1 MPFVSSV
8 ITVLAALL
16 ATEATAE
23 ADELELAKMF
33 SPMLILTEETGGKW
47 GDIKVTKPEPVNIMG
62 ATSADNIWFELTRLS
77 GRVVGSD
84 GLRNLMDSGFL
95 DSMDVKR
102 NQSHW
107 FPAPKIVDFLIGKY
121 AFFVSTV
128 PLRNYAVYPDT
139 RGSLPTGNY
148 NVEMY
153 LDYPGTGTASWN
165 QTYFGLGDK
174 HDHPQRGSQF
184 PNTAYVHT
192 YTRTISNYEEQY
204 DPVTVIQYHYFYPYN
219 DWWNN
224 HEGDWQ
230 RIDVVVSSG
239 DPDTAVLLGVEYRF
253 HKAWLSYYRDWANK

>member
-102 NQSHW
+102 NQRE
-107 FPAPKIVDFLIGKY
+107 L
-121 AFFVSTV
+121 
-128 PLRNYAVYPDT
+128 
-139 RGSLPTGNY
+139 
-148 NVEMY
+148 
-153 LDYPGTGTASWN
+153 
-165 QTYFGLGDK
+165 
-174 HDHPQRGSQF
+174 
-184 PNTAYVHT
+184 
-192 YTRTISNYEEQY
+192 
-204 DPVTVIQYHYFYPYN
+204 
-219 DWWNN
+219 
-224 HEGDWQ
+224 
-230 RIDVVVSSG
+230 
-239 DPDTAVLLGVEYRF
+239 YR
-253 HKAWLSYYRDWANK
+253 

>member
-1 MPFVSSV
+1 
-8 ITVLAALL
+8 
-16 ATEATAE
+16 
-23 ADELELAKMF
+23 
-33 SPMLILTEETGGKW
+33 
-47 GDIKVTKPEPVNIMG
+47 
-62 ATSADNIWFELTRLS
+62 
-77 GRVVGSD
+77 
-84 GLRNLMDSGFL
+84 
-95 DSMDVKR
+95 
-102 NQSHW
+102 
-107 FPAPKIVDFLIGKY
+107 
-121 AFFVSTV
+121 
-128 PLRNYAVYPDT
+128 
-139 RGSLPTGNY
+139 
-148 NVEMY
+148 MY

-253 HKAWLSYYRDWANK
+253 HKAWLSYYRDWANKPGLTTSFSFNPRTALKVSPGPERNEVVQYTHPVVYVGAGSHAATVPLQVSWPMMAGAKARADTFSSLTNGTAYAFEVRAENARARGRPPRTRRPRPDSPGRRRAWPRPGPGPARRRSAGRRPTPTARTSAATSVDAGSAPRAPGGAGSR